1 MAGELLQS
9 PLGTRVRAIF
19 DEMDTDVV
27 RTLADLG
34 ITDYRS
40 RFSAVVRAIA
50 ESGPV
55 SIRSLAAALGVTHS
69 AASQSVAEMRR
80 RGLVE
85 LVPGADAR
93 ERLVQLTD
101 TTLAMKPAL
110 DAEWE
115 ATEIAYTAINAE
127 LSAPLSQVVNE
138 LAEALKRRSFRDR
151 IADAAAEL
159 PSLDPAH
166 RAAIVGASRA

>member
-1 MAGELLQS
+1 VADELLQS
-9 PLGTRVRAIF
+9 PLGARLRAIF
-19 DEMDTDVV
+19 DEMDGDVV
-27 RTLADLG
+27 RTLTDLG

-40 RFSAVVRAIA
+40 RFSAVVRSIA

-55 SIRSLAAALGVTHS
+55 PIRTLATALGVTHS

-93 ERLVQLTD
+93 ERLVRLTKA
-101 TTLAMKPAL
+101 TLSMKPAL

-115 ATEIAYTAINAE
+115 ATEIAYAAINAE

-151 IADAAAEL
+151 IADAAAGL
-159 PSLDPAH
+159 PNLDPAH
-166 RAAIVGASRA
+166 RAAIVGDADA

>member
-1 MAGELLQS
+1 VADELLQS
-9 PLGTRVRAIF
+9 PLGARLRAIF
-19 DEMDTDVV
+19 DEMDGDVV
-27 RTLADLG
+27 RTLTDLG

-40 RFSAVVRAIA
+40 RFSAVVRSIA

-55 SIRSLAAALGVTHS
+55 PIRTLATALGVTHS

-93 ERLVQLTD
+93 ERLVRLTKA
-101 TTLAMKPAL
+101 TLSMKPAL

-115 ATEIAYTAINAE
+115 ATEIAYAAINAE

-151 IADAAAEL
+151 IADAAAGL
-159 PSLDPAH
+159 PNMDPAH
-166 RAAIVGASRA
+166 RAAIVGDADA